1 MCTNDSIFCVSH
13 KRKPRVAISINKS
26 DLTFN
31 VVVKRQSS
39 PLDVKVTAGHGG
51 EGNSNKKQLPGVY
64 VEILKQNLLSYS
76 YDKCNRTEWNPIR
89 SVIIRVI
96 NKIGRPRSESPICQS
111 QVLLPINHNRN
122 NFRKQ
127 LRPSSNV
134 ELYMCRT

>member
-51 EGNSNKKQLPGVY
+51 ESNSNKKQLPGVY
-64 VEILKQNLLSYS
+64 VEILN
-76 YDKCNRTEWNPIR
+76 
-89 SVIIRVI
+89 
-96 NKIGRPRSESPICQS
+96 
-111 QVLLPINHNRN
+111 
-122 NFRKQ
+122 
-127 LRPSSNV
+127 
-134 ELYMCRT
+134 